1 MIDREAISTELAEI
15 EHMLQDTRLSLDT
28 RFALMGASQ
37 ALRHVLD
44 PETWQSAS
52 QNVLSSG
59 RRADE
64 AAARATRL

>member
-1 MIDREAISTELAEI
+1 MIDCDAIITELAEI
-15 EHMLQDTRLSLDT
+15 EHVLQDTRLGVDA

-52 QNVLSSG
+52 QTFYRLDA
-59 RRADE
+59 RTDE
-64 AAARATRL
+64 AASPRQH